1 MKYRNG
7 EAMERIK
14 EAEGSASTSIPVY
27 GRSGTDAPTNYLRAF
42 SPANFGV
49 VTVCCRMNALSPR
62 VLSRQCSASD
72 KVQHQ
77 HVCKTFTQGS

>member
-1 MKYRNG
+1 MKHRNG

-27 GRSGTDAPTNYLRAF
+27 GRSGTDAQTNYLRAF

-49 VTVCCRMNALSPR
+49 VSVCCRMNALSPR
-62 VLSRQCSASD
+62 VLSRQCSASA
-72 KVQHQ
+72 KVH
-77 HVCKTFTQGS
+77 HKHICKTFAQGS